1 MFSEYV
7 QLKIVTFSAIDLVK
21 NNESLIKLINNLL
34 FLEFDNNNNNN
45 NNNNIS
51 DINCSC

>member
-1 MFSEYV
+1 MV
-7 QLKIVTFSAIDLVK
+7 VTFSAIDLAK
-21 NNESLIKLINNLL
+21 NNESLINIFINKLYS
-34 FLEFDNNNNNN
+34 LELDDDDNNNSN